1 MPVHMNAAALILAGG
16 TGARL
21 YPRSRQS
28 HPKQFLH
35 LFGEGTLVQNTFARL
50 APLFAPTHIYAITT
64 EELAPQVLEQL
75 PALPPLNIIAE
86 PFRRNT
92 APALALA
99 AVVLERRYGSDVVIA
114 ALPSD
119 HLIWNVREFQ
129 DALETA
135 IRVAAQDE
143 AIVTIGLVPTHPE
156 TAFGYIQ
163 VSDEPLSQE
172 GGTTVYRV
180 RGFAEKPD
188 AATAERFVN
197 AGDFLW
203 NSGMFV
209 FRASTFWQE
218 IAEHLPDVAP
228 LFDELRL
235 TRDPRQFPQL
245 VEQVYGRIRAISFD
259 YGVLEKT
266 PNALC
271 VLGTFEWSDLS
282 SWDEL
287 WRLQKKDPR
296 QNVLEGTVYALDTKR
311 CFVSAFGKVVA
322 LVDIEDLI
330 VVDSDDVLLICR
342 RGSSQRVAELVNM
355 FRRRG
360 NTSLL

>member
-1 MPVHMNAAALILAGG
+1 MNAVALIMAGG

-21 YPRSRQS
+21 YPRSRQA

-35 LFGEGTLVQNTFARL
+35 LFGDGTLIQATFARL
-50 APLFAPTHIYAITT
+50 QPVIEPSRIHAVTTEDLAPLVI
-64 EELAPQVLEQL
+64 EQL
-75 PALPPLNIIAE
+75 PALPSQNIIVE

-99 AVVLERRYGSDVVIA
+99 TAVLERQYNSDAVIV

-129 DALETA
+129 NALEAAIETA
-135 IRVAAQDE
+135 RSSD
-143 AIVTIGLVPTHPE
+143 AIVTIGLVPTRAE

-163 VSDEPLSQE
+163 VSDEPLAQVA
-172 GGTTVYRV
+172 GATLYRV
-180 RGFAEKPD
+180 RNFAEKPD
-188 AATAERFVN
+188 AATAERFVG

-203 NSGMFV
+203 NSGIFV
-209 FRASTFWQE
+209 FRIPVFWSE
-218 IAEHLPDVAP
+218 LAAHLPDYAA
-228 LFDELRL
+228 LFAELRAAG
-235 TRDPRQFPQL
+235 PEEFPHK
-245 VEQVYGRIRAISFD
+245 VEQVYGRVRGISFD
-259 YGVLEKT
+259 NGVLEKT
-266 PNALC
+266 PNVLC

-296 QNVLEGTVYALDTKR
+296 QNVLEGSIYALDARR
-311 CFVSAFGKVVA
+311 CYVSSFGKVIA
-322 LVDIEDLI
+322 LVDVEDLI
-330 VVDSDDVLLICR
+330 VVDTEDVVLICR
-342 RGSSQRVAELVNM
+342 RGSSQRVVEMVDM
-355 FRRRG
+355 FRRKG

>member
-1 MPVHMNAAALILAGG
+1 MNAAALILAGG

-35 LFGEGTLVQNTFARL
+35 LFGEGTLLQNTFARL
-50 APLFAPTHIYAITT
+50 SPLFETSRIFAITP
-64 EELAPQVLEQL
+64 EELAPRIVEQL
-75 PALPPLNIIAE
+75 PTLPPLNIIAE

-92 APALALA
+92 APAIALA
-99 AVVLERRYGSDVVIA
+99 TALLERRWGSDVVVA

-119 HLIWNVREFQ
+119 HLIWNVREFHF
-129 DALETA
+129 ALEA
-135 IRVAAQDE
+135 ALSVAAQDD
-143 AIVTIGLVPTHPE
+143 AIVTIGLVPTRPE

-163 VSDEPLSQE
+163 VSDEPYAQE
-172 GGTTVYRV
+172 GTATVYRV

-188 AATAERFVN
+188 AATAERFVH

-209 FRASTFWQE
+209 FRARTLWNELAQ
-218 IAEHLPDVAP
+218 HLPEYAP
-228 LFDELRL
+228 LFDELRH
-235 TRDPRQFPQL
+235 TTDPATFPAL

-259 YGVLEKT
+259 YGILEKT
-266 PNALC
+266 RNVLC

-296 QNVLEGTVYALDTKR
+296 QNVLEGTIYALDTKR
-311 CFVSAFGKVVA
+311 CYVSSFGKVIA
-322 LVDIEDLI
+322 LVDVEDLI

-360 NTSLL
+360 NAPLL

>member
-1 MPVHMNAAALILAGG
+1 MAGG

-21 YPRSRQS
+21 YPRSRQA

-35 LFGEGTLVQNTFARL
+35 LFGEGTLLQNTFARL
-50 APLFAPTHIYAITT
+50 APLFDPSQIYAITT
-64 EELAPQVLEQL
+64 EELAPVVLEQL
-75 PALPPLNIIAE
+75 PALSPTNIIAE

-99 AVVLERRYGSDVVIA
+99 TVLLERRYGADVVIA
-114 ALPSD
+114 ALPAD
-119 HLIWNVREFQ
+119 HLIWNVREFH
-129 DALETA
+129 DAVEAA
-135 IRVAAQDE
+135 IAVAARED
-143 AIVTIGLVPTHPE
+143 AIVTIGLVPSHPE

-163 VSDEPLSQE
+163 VSDEPLAQE
-172 GGTTVYRV
+172 GSATVYRV

-209 FRASTFWQE
+209 FRASTFWHE
-218 IAEHLPDVAP
+218 FATHLPDDAP
-228 LFDELRL
+228 LFAELRQA
-235 TRDPRQFPQL
+235 RDPAAFALL
-245 VEQVYGRIRAISFD
+245 VEQIYGRIRALSFD

-266 PNALC
+266 RNSLC

-296 QNVLEGTVYALDTKR
+296 QNVLEGTIYALDTKR
-311 CFVSAFGKVVA
+311 CLVSSFGKVIA
-322 LVDIEDLI
+322 LVDVEDLI